1 MDQKKPCNP
10 CPDVPNWQPVCPPR
24 PPMPDECATPGF
36 CPPPAPDFKVPCVPS
51 VLEGQSLYQ
60 AMNVLTD
67 RVNTCICTYNQVMD
81 RCYATLRN
89 LESQA
94 EKNGIFY
101 EDGVWSEEGY
111 DGDSGAKYTVTHKL
125 SHDAHCK
132 PIRMQLVV
140 PYNNTTNS
148 GLVQPILATS
158 RIESADRIFTATTSA
173 SNLTTASPDKAETA
187 AMGQWYGHVFL
198 NGVPVPTLETDFTK
212 TLYTVAFTK
221 SGYMKFYANTVNRDV
236 LVRDCVDNSIGILGV
251 TAQSGIITPDSSPL
265 VAALDK
271 TPNDRIL
278 MGQNYENKE
287 VMILTTGTE
296 PGMTWQQA
304 TKILLGYGCDLVVH
318 VASSADLP
326 ISNESVTPLTDGT
339 DLRPTTVSNYSCG
352 MLAHGLFVYEPKN
365 SYQPQNV
372 AYWVI
377 SKQCQFQNEY
387 QKELADLFQTNAAN
401 AWRLHQH
408 YLALKNVN
416 ARLDQE
422 IKDRIEAD
430 NTEATAR
437 VEADNAL
444 RELINTEATAR
455 IAADDALRELINTE
469 ATARIAADDALR
481 ELINNEATARIAADD
496 ALRELINNEATAR
509 VEGDQALQ
517 EKLDAEATA
526 RMNQDRQLQLNIDAL
541 TQRVTIAEQDINQ
554 LDQLYASLQEQ
565 VSGMDATITSIQ
577 LTINNI
583 ETALDNLKQ
592 SIESIRDGS
601 LNLPY
606 LKLDGTNPMEANLN
620 MGNFLIK
627 NLGTPVE
634 DADAATKAYV
644 DAAAAGG
651 AVGQFLEVA
660 GGTMSG
666 EIDMDN
672 HSITN
677 LPEPAADGDA
687 VNKKYVDDAVAGATP
702 GGDYLPLSGGTMTGN
717 INMDSH
723 SVTNLLDPTASQD
736 AATKKYVDDA
746 VAGAAPAGDY
756 LPLSGGTMT
765 GDIAFSPNEGLTNGE
780 NSSFYFDST
789 GAAVVRSMDKLS
801 LTNGNTS
808 GPITI
813 DGVANPTTDNQAANK
828 AYVDSAVAGGG
839 SGGPYLPLAGG
850 TMAANAEI
858 STSSGNQSI
867 KFAANQITIGDAES
881 GGSVKIMDAMSFT
894 ANGPV
899 LLIGT
904 EFNANSKK
912 ITSLAA
918 PTNTTDAATKQY
930 VDNAV
935 SGGPYLPLA
944 GGTLTGAITVP
955 AIYNSSNILHVG
967 GSNAALEFNESG
979 QYISVAGKIETNG
992 TIQAAQATADNQLVT
1007 LAQVKAL
1014 IQEGSGV
1021 KYNSGDFTTV
1031 YKTISINAK
1040 TTTVGSGIFKMCQ
1053 VFYLEPG
1060 LYLFNSNLNAE
1071 VDLYGVSDETFADK
1085 AKPDS
1090 ITGAVDT
1097 GIITPDYLLGAI
1109 NPGDNYFE
1117 AHVPLSV
1124 VIGYD
1129 KASSSAPDL
1138 TAGNI
1143 TIKY

>member
-1 MDQKKPCNP
+1 MDQKKPCKP
-10 CPDVPNWQPVCPPR
+10 CPDIPNWQPVCPPR
-24 PPMPDECATPGF
+24 PPMPDECTTPGF
-36 CPPPAPDFKVPCVPS
+36 CPPPAPDYKVPCVPS

-81 RCYATLRN
+81 KCYATLRN

-101 EDGVWSEEGY
+101 EDGIWSEEGY

-125 SHDAHCK
+125 SHDSHCK

-158 RIESADRIFTATTSA
+158 RVESADRIFTATTSA
-173 SNLTTASPDKAETA
+173 SNLTTSNPDKAETA

-236 LVRDCVDNSIGILGV
+236 LVRDCVDSSIGILGV
-251 TAQSGIITPDSSPL
+251 TAQSGTITPDSSPL

-304 TKILLGYGCDLVVH
+304 TKILLGYGCDIVVH

-326 ISNESVTPLTDGT
+326 LLNSSVTPLTDGT
-339 DLRPTTVSNYSCG
+339 DLRPTTISNYSCG

-408 YLALKNVN
+408 YLALKDVN
-416 ARLDQE
+416 GRLDQE

-430 NTEATAR
+430 NTEAMAR
-437 VEADNAL
+437 VDADNAL
-444 RELINTEATAR
+444 RDLINTEATAR
-455 IAADDALRELINTE
+455 VAADNALRDLINTE
-469 ATARIAADDALR
+469 ATARLEADKALQQNIDTEASARINTDAALQSNLDQ
-481 ELINNEATARIAADD
+481 EATARLDADKQLQTNLNDEAAARVAADN
-496 ALRELINNEATAR
+496 ALRDLVNTEATAR
-509 VEGDQALQ
+509 L
-517 EKLDAEATA
+517 
-526 RMNQDRQLQLNIDAL
+526 NQDRQLQLNIDAL

-651 AVGQFLEVA
+651 SVGQFLELA
-660 GGTMSG
+660 GGTMTG
-666 EIDMDN
+666 EINMDS
-672 HSITN
+672 HSIVN

-687 VNKKYVDDAVAGATP
+687 VNKKYVDDAVSGATP
-702 GGDYLPLSGGTMTGN
+702 SGDYLPLSGGTMTGNINMDSHSITNLLDPTANQDAATKKYVDDAVSGTAPAGDYLPLSGGTMTGN

-723 SVTNLLDPTASQD
+723 SVTNLSEPTADGD

-746 VAGAAPAGDY
+746 VSGATPSGDY

-765 GDIAFSPNEGLTNGE
+765 GDITFGPNEGLTNGD
-780 NSSFYFDST
+780 NSSLYFDST
-789 GAAVVRSMDKLS
+789 GAAVIRAVDKLS

-808 GPITI
+808 NPITVE
-813 DGVANPTTDNQAANK
+813 GVANPTTNNQAANK
-828 AYVDSAVAGGG
+828 TYVDNAVSA
-839 SGGPYLPLAGG
+839 
-850 TMAANAEI
+850 T
-858 STSSGNQSI
+858 TT
-867 KFAANQITIGDAES
+867 ANQQYTDNAVS
-881 GGSVKIMDAMSFT
+881 TATT
-894 ANGPV
+894 ANQQY
-899 LLIGT
+899 T
-904 EFNANSKK
+904 DNAVS
-912 ITSLAA
+912 
-918 PTNTTDAATKQY
+918 AATTANKQY

-935 SGGPYLPLA
+935 SEATEGGPFLPLS
-944 GGTLTGAITVP
+944 GGTLTGPLVSNSTV
-955 AIYNSSNILHVG
+955 
-967 GSNAALEFNESG
+967 
-979 QYISVAGKIETNG
+979 
-992 TIQAAQATADNQLVT
+992 QAAQATTDNQLVT
-1007 LAQVKAL
+1007 LAQVKAM
-1014 IQEGSGV
+1014 IREGSMV
-1021 KYNSGDFTTV
+1021 YNSGDFTTT
-1031 YKTISINAK
+1031 YKTIDVSVPASPSDSATYK
-1040 TTTVGSGIFKMCQ
+1040 ASDIF
-1053 VFYLEPG
+1053 VIEPG
-1060 LYLFNSNLNAE
+1060 RYSIEISFRT
-1071 VDLYGVSDETFADK
+1071 GVSPKLLYKCSTL
-1085 AKPDS
+1085 
-1090 ITGAVDT
+1090 
-1097 GIITPDYLLGAI
+1097 IIIPTDCQ
-1109 NPGDNYFE
+1109 
-1117 AHVPLSV
+1117 
-1124 VIGYD
+1124 
-1129 KASSSAPDL
+1129 
-1138 TAGNI
+1138 
-1143 TIKY
+1143 